1 MNRPTDDQPR
11 PTTHPGAAPR
21 PALRRSARWCLALLT
36 PALLGGCEAVDFT
49 QRRRLS
55 DPIMELGDDPAETHL
70 HQKVT
75 YSREGSA
82 GGIGSSAG
90 GGCGC
95 F

>member
-1 MNRPTDDQPR
+1 MSSSDLPR
-11 PTTHPGAAPR
+11 PPNHASATWW
-21 PALRRSARWCLALLT
+21 PALRRSARWSLALLT
-36 PALLGGCEAVDFT
+36 PALLGGCGAVDFT

-55 DPIMELGDDPAETHL
+55 DPIMALGDDPAETHL
-70 HQKVT
+70 YQKVM

-95 F
+95 Y

>member
-1 MNRPTDDQPR
+1 MSSSDDRPR
-11 PTTHPGAAPR
+11 PPNHASATSW
-21 PALRRSARWCLALLT
+21 PALRRSARWPLALLT